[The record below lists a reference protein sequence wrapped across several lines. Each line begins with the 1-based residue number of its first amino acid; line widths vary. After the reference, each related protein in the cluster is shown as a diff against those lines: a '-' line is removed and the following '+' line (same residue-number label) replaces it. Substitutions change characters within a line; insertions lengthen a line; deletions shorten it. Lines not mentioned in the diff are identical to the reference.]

1 MEASHLGH
9 WNASNALL
17 IGTLSL
23 HPLGHFTTAGIFGF
37 QNQGDQGREFSG
49 RVELVGFLLF
59 FDRCLPGR
67 RQDAA
72 ESFFVKP
79 PM

>member
-37 QNQGDQGREFSG
+37 QNQVDQGREFSG
-49 RVELVGFLLF
+49 KFAWVGLLVSFGHCF
-59 FDRCLPGR
+59 PVR